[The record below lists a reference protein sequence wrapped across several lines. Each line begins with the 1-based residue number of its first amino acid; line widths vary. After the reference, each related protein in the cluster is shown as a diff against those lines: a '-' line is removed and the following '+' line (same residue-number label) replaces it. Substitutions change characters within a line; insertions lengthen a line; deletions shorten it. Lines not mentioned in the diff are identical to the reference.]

1 MARGSLVGALLLII
15 GLACGG
21 QSWGEPSPSGA
32 TPLPRVASATV
43 CGDQYVLALADPA
56 QIAALSSQATDPRL
70 SLLAEDAA
78 AYPRRPNAAE
88 AYLDAGVDVL
98 ITNAWTDHTTARLL
112 ERFGVRV
119 VRIPTLNDMD
129 AIAAM
134 TRDIGHALGQ
144 PERGDALAARFV
156 ARVDAL
162 RQAAPGRDRLALYL
176 RPGGGTA
183 ADGAYVATLME
194 AAGLRNQATEA
205 GLTGWTSWN
214 LERFI
219 AAPPEVIITSF
230 FNSPGAAR
238 ARVFSNHPAFVRR
251 AARIDRIDVPG
262 RNWVCG
268 GWVLAEAAAVLQS
281 RLEHLNAADL
291 QP

>member
-1 MARGSLVGALLLII
+1 MRGRMMGRGRLVGALLLII

-21 QSWGEPSPSGA
+21 PSPSGA

-43 CGDQYVLALADPA
+43 CGDQYVLALADPS
-56 QIAALSSQATDPRL
+56 QIATLSPQATDPWL
-70 SLLAEDAA
+70 SRMAEAA
-78 AYPRRPNAAE
+78 SAYPRRPNAAE
-88 AYLDAGVDVL
+88 TYLDAGVDVVV
-98 ITNAWTDHTTARLL
+98 TNAWTDHATARLL
-112 ERFGVRV
+112 DRFGVRV
-119 VRIPTLNDMD
+119 VRIPLLEDID

-134 TRDIGHALGQ
+134 TRDIGRALGQ
-144 PERGDALAARFV
+144 PERGDALAARLV
-156 ARVDAL
+156 SRVETL
-162 RQAAPGRDRLALYL
+162 RQAAPGRDRLSLYL

-205 GLTGWTSWN
+205 GLTGWSSWN

-219 AAPPEVIITSF
+219 AAPPDLIVTSF
-230 FNSPGAAR
+230 FASPHAGLGR
-238 ARVFSNHPAFVRR
+238 AFGTHPAFVRR

-262 RNWVCG
+262 RHWVCG
-268 GWVLAEAAAVLQS
+268 GWILEEAASILHD
-281 RLEHLNAADL
+281 RLDHLNAAEA

>member
-1 MARGSLVGALLLII
+1 MMRPARRGGTLLLAIA
-15 GLACGG
+15 LA
-21 QSWGEPSPSGA
+21 WGMVVRVDA
-32 TPLPRVASATV
+32 APLPRVASATL

-56 QIAALSSQATDPRL
+56 QIAVLSPQATDPRL
-70 SLLAEDAA
+70 SLLAKDAA

-88 AYLDAGVDVL
+88 TYLDAGVDVL

-119 VRIPTLNDMD
+119 VRIPTLNDME

-134 TRDIGHALGQ
+134 TRDIGRALGH

-156 ARVDAL
+156 ARVEAL
-162 RQAAPGRDRLALYL
+162 RLAAPGRDRLSLYL

-183 ADGAYVATLME
+183 AEGAFVATLME

-219 AAPPEVIITSF
+219 AAPPDLIVTSF
-230 FNSPGAAR
+230 FDSPHAGVGR
-238 ARVFSNHPAFVRR
+238 AFGNHPAFTRR
-251 AARIDRIDVPG
+251 AERIDRIEVPG
-262 RNWVCG
+262 QTWICG
-268 GWVLAEAAAVLQS
+268 SWILEEAAAFLHE
-281 RLEHLNAADL
+281 RLDRLNAAE
-291 QP
+291 PRP